1 MPELSAGKHA
11 DRAHALAILEDAD
24 LICSASEVSASI
36 SRVAKEIT
44 MGLGERYPLVLSVM
58 GGAVVFAGQLLPQL
72 HFPLD
77 LDYVHATRYRND
89 TQGRELDWKV
99 EPKADIRG
107 RVVLVL
113 DDILDE
119 GHTLAAVRERLLALG
134 VAEFFCAVL
143 AVKETGQVKPIEADF
158 FGLRLPNRYVFGC
171 GMDVRGMWRNLPAI
185 YALKE

>member
-1 MPELSAGKHA
+1 MPELNAGSHP
-11 DRAHALAILEDAD
+11 DRAQALAVLESAD
-24 LICSASEVSASI
+24 LIWPASEVNACI
-36 SRVAKEIT
+36 SRVAAEIT
-44 MGLGERYPLVLSVM
+44 ARLGERYPLVLSVM

-72 HFPLD
+72 AFPLD

-89 TQGRELDWKV
+89 TQGRDLAWKV

-119 GHTLAAVRERLLALG
+119 GHTLAAVRERLLAMG

-143 AVKETGQVKPIEADF
+143 AVKDTGQEKPIQADF